1 MSWRDGIQA
10 CEWVPSCDA
19 STIGLRRGWGQACVP
34 IVFQSHHSLEV
45 APVPVW
51 YTADLAAPVLGSDH
65 GESPNAAAQPADA
78 EGRIPEPPLRRKIFS
93 HIVRP
98 SQTSMI
104 AMEST
109 LSLSDAKARFS
120 EIVDRAINGEDF
132 VITRMGRPAVRI
144 SRFEPHPRSRKLGDL
159 AGQIRMSEDFEEWP
173 PDLREALGMEPTK

>member
-1 MSWRDGIQA
+1 MG
-10 CEWVPSCDA
+10 PL
-19 STIGLRRGWGQACVP
+19 LRR
-34 IVFQSHHSLEV
+34 FHHRASSGLGSSLRSNRIT
-45 APVPVW
+45 VW
-51 YTADLAAPVLGSDH
+51 RWHPFPSGTPQISRAPVLGSDD
-65 GESPNAAAQPADA
+65 GESPNPVAQPADA

-144 SRFEPHPRSRKLGDL
+144 SRFETHPRSRKLGDL